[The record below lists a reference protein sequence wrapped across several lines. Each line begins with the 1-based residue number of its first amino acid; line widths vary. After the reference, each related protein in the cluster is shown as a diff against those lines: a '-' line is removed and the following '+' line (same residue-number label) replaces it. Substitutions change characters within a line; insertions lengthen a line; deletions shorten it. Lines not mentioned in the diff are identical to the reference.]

1 MNARLRLMMVQLS
14 DPRLVR
20 LFVVILMLVLSLVM
34 QTFPGAEPVLAC
46 PSGAGGG
53 GCDGGT

>member
-1 MNARLRLMMVQLS
+1 MNARMRLALLRLS

-34 QTFPGAEPVLAC
+34 QQFPGAEPVFAC
-46 PSGAGGG
+46 PSGTGGG
-53 GCDGGT
+53 GCDGSS